1 MITETTYYLTKEGLE
16 RIKKE
21 HELLVEFKKAK
32 TRGEVPSVLH
42 SEEINPEYLAF
53 QEDLTLLEV
62 RLNEHEVI
70 LKNVKLITPP
80 GTKGRKLV
88 SLGARV
94 TILVDGKDVDEF
106 EIVGTLEANPS
117 LGRISNESPVGKA
130 LLGHMVG
137 EKVSVSSPTETVFT
151 IQKIR
156 YRAQ

>member
-1 MITETTYYLTKEGLE
+1 MTTETTYYLTKEGLE

-21 HELLVEFKKAK
+21 YKLLVEFKRAK

-53 QEDLTLLEV
+53 QEDLSLLEV
-62 RLNEHEVI
+62 RLNEYETI
-70 LKNVKLITPP
+70 LRNAKLITPP
-80 GTKGRKLV
+80 STKERTLV
-88 SLGARV
+88 SLGAKV

-137 EKVSVSSPTETVFT
+137 EKVSVSSPTETIFT

>member
-1 MITETTYYLTKEGLE
+1 MTIETTYYLTKEGLD

-21 HELLVEFKKAK
+21 YVALCEFKKAK

-53 QEDLTLLEV
+53 QEDLMLLEV

-70 LKNVKLITPP
+70 LKNAKLITPP
-80 GTKGRKLV
+80 GAKERKLV
-88 SLGARV
+88 SLGAKV

-130 LLGHMVG
+130 LLGRMVG
-137 EKVSVSSPTETVFT
+137 EKVSVSSPTETIFT

-156 YRAQ
+156 YRA

>member
-1 MITETTYYLTKEGLE
+1 MTTETTYYLTKEGLE

-21 HELLVEFKKAK
+21 YKLLVEFKKAK

-53 QEDLTLLEV
+53 QEDLSLLEV
-62 RLNEHEVI
+62 RLSEHEAI
-70 LKNVKLITPP
+70 LRNAKLIVPP
-80 GTKGRKLV
+80 RAAGCKLV
-88 SLGARV
+88 SLGAKV
-94 TILVDGKDVDEF
+94 TILVDEKDIDEF

-137 EKVSVSSPTETVFT
+137 ERVLVSSPTETTFT

-156 YRAQ
+156 YRS